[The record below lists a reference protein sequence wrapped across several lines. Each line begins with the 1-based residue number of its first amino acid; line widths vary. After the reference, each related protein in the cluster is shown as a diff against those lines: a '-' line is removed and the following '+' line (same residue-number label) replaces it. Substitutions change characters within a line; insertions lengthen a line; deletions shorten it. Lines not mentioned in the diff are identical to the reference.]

1 MDAVCSRVGD
11 SVLGEVSLYNAF
23 MTLLHKLYKQLE
35 NIATQDLAYKNSTD
49 SADYCFTFDCSARC
63 AVVTWTRNSTIQVY
77 KKHHNHMPNGIT

>member
-35 NIATQDLAYKNSTD
+35 NTATQDLAYKNSTD
-49 SADYCFTFDCSARC
+49 SADY
-63 AVVTWTRNSTIQVY
+63 
-77 KKHHNHMPNGIT
+77 